1 MHVRRSILRW
11 LLAFVFAIA
20 MSATACGAELS
31 DSVHTEILRLSA
43 EGDALAEEGD
53 YAAAVASYTQA
64 FNLLPVPKTDW
75 EACTWLLTSI
85 GDAHFNAKQYA
96 QAKVALADAM
106 HCPDAIG
113 NPFIHLRLGQS
124 QFELGN
130 IAQANDELTR
140 AYMAVGR
147 EIFEGEDP
155 KYFKHL
161 KTVLKP
167 PANGKW

>member
-20 MSATACGAELS
+20 MSATACGGELP

-64 FNLLPVPKTDW
+64 FKLLPEPRTDW

-113 NPFIHLRLGQS
+113 NPFSYDGW
-124 QFELGN
+124 
-130 IAQANDELTR
+130 T
-140 AYMAVGR
+140 
-147 EIFEGEDP
+147 
-155 KYFKHL
+155 K
-161 KTVLKP
+161 
-167 PANGKW
+167 